1 MRFRIIIIAILVI
14 LLSQSEL
21 LGSKYPHHQ
30 LGISYSTISGTGLGY
45 VLELDRHNA
54 FQFTIMPYY
63 TGCNADNNLNL
74 TIISGV
80 EYQRTIYRDFENKIY
95 AFGAASLWFFEK
107 NSVKYIN
114 QNTDFEKEI
123 KLYDKDVYHN
133 LGLGVGYDYI
143 LNGAVSFNFNLG
155 LQYQFTS
162 NDSYFNYLE
171 RTDGKSSF
179 IGLGGG
185 VGIFFHL

>member
-1 MRFRIIIIAILVI
+1 MRFKLIIIAILVT

-21 LGSKYPHHQ
+21 LASKFPHHQ

-45 VLELDRHNA
+45 VIELDRHNA
-54 FQFTIMPYY
+54 LQFTIMPYY
-63 TGCNADNNLNL
+63 TGSNADNDLNL
-74 TIISGV
+74 TVISGI
-80 EYQRTIYRDFENKIY
+80 EYQRTIYRDSENKIY

-107 NSVKYIN
+107 NSVLFMN
-114 QNTDFEKEI
+114 QNTDFEKQI

-133 LGLGVGYDYI
+133 LGVGVGYNYI
-143 LNGAVSFNFNLG
+143 LNEVVSLNANLG
-155 LQYQFTS
+155 LQYQLTG
-162 NDSYFNYLE
+162 NDSYTNYLE

-185 VGIFFHL
+185 VGILFHL

>member
-1 MRFRIIIIAILVI
+1 MRFRITIIAILVT

-21 LGSKYPHHQ
+21 LASKYPHHQ

-45 VLELDRHNA
+45 IIELDRHNA

-63 TGCNADNNLNL
+63 TGSNADNDLNL
-74 TIISGV
+74 TIISGI

-114 QNTDFEKEI
+114 QNTDFEEEI

-133 LGLGVGYDYI
+133 LGVGVGYDYI
-143 LNGAVSFNFNLG
+143 LNEAVSFNFNLG

>member
-1 MRFRIIIIAILVI
+1 MRFRIIIIAILVT
-14 LLSQSEL
+14 LLSQTEL
-21 LGSKYPHHQ
+21 LASKFPHHQ

-45 VLELDRHNA
+45 VIELDRHNA
-54 FQFTIMPYY
+54 FLFTLMPYY
-63 TGCNADNNLNL
+63 TGSNADNDLNL
-74 TIISGV
+74 TVISGF
-80 EYQRTIYRDFENKIY
+80 EYQRTIYRDSENKLY

-114 QNTDFEKEI
+114 QNTDLEEEI

-133 LGLGVGYDYI
+133 LGIGIGYNYI
-143 LNGAVSFNFNLG
+143 MNEAVSFNFNLG
-155 LQYQFTS
+155 LQYQFTD
-162 NDSYFNYLE
+162 NDSFSNFLE

-185 VGIFFHL
+185 VGILFHL